1 MVRLRT
7 NNFSFPGHRTDGLLH
22 KTKSFHRR
30 AWAQNKPGENKNYPK
45 NQVVCAGMRNMTEA
59 QCDNP
64 TNETKK
70 MVLNLSQTH
79 FNPIFLPRSVKRR
92 QACWRIFCCWKMSDR
107 SYFASWLDP
116 FQTGGIAS
124 LLLLTLWQNLRR
136 YSSLNLFCAQVWP
149 ETTTFTLLLGNESDL
164 CWIWSSCHHWSRTQV
179 SHSFKVLATLSISLR
194 LPSFYYMLPSLGIS
208 LGGQFFVFFQVFL
221 IGCCYLLRFW
231 SKSVGVSR

>member
-1 MVRLRT
+1 M
-7 NNFSFPGHRTDGLLH
+7 
-22 KTKSFHRR
+22 K
-30 AWAQNKPGENKNYPK
+30 
-45 NQVVCAGMRNMTEA
+45 NMTEA

-124 LLLLTLWQNLRR
+124 LLLLTLWQICADTLF
-136 YSSLNLFCAQVWP
+136 LNLFCAQVWP

-164 CWIWSSCHHWSRTQV
+164 CWIWSSCYHRSHTQV

-221 IGCCYLLRFW
+221 IGCCDSGQNLWESADKSFPINVRCSLPTRATTQTA
-231 SKSVGVSR
+231 SKKAIESLQGGTLCNLQNSRILCK